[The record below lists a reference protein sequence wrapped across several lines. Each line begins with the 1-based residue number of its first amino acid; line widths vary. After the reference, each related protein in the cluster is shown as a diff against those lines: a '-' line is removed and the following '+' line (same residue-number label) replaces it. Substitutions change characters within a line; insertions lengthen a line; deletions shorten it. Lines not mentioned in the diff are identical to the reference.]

1 MPEVTT
7 PELVIINNNHLDRD
21 DNLSIAKVH
30 IDCFKDT
37 TLIFMHFVMYTYK
50 ILGKEA
56 YKIHWNDSN
65 SSPYKFIIEYFAKN
79 PILKELGFKQISDN
93 IYVNLKD
100 RISFAL
106 RTDTHSDYLHT
117 KVTFLIYYNESSN
130 TKTIELLK
138 DNFQVDKF
146 YDKIKK
152 PKFYYILATIN
163 GGFDS
168 TSAELKN
175 NLEIDLEN
183 SYNLNCN
190 LDKLKEKINSDA
202 GLYLFS
208 GDPGTGK
215 TTLIKYLSQENTDL
229 EFYIIPNSI
238 LHKICDPSFITF
250 AMKNLKNAVLI
261 LEDSETLLTSRKVS
275 KSLDLTSSLLNLTD
289 GILSDML
296 NLKIICTLNTTED
309 IDHALLRKGRLQMH
323 VKFNTL
329 TETQAVNLSNKINK
343 KLNSKNYTLAEIYNA
358 DEDNQAESLN
368 VTKRLGFASAVS

>member
-1 MPEVTT
+1 MTQTNEG
-7 PELVIINNNHLDRD
+7 ELIILTNNHLDKD
-21 DNLSIAKVH
+21 DNLSITKIH
-30 IDCFKDT
+30 IDCFKDNT
-37 TLIFMHFVMYTYK
+37 ILFTHFYMYTYK
-50 ILGKEA
+50 ILDKEEH
-56 YKIHWNDSN
+56 KIQYEGSN
-65 SSPYKFIIEYFAKN
+65 LSPYKFITKYFAQN
-79 PILKELGFKQISDN
+79 TILKELGFKQISDN

-100 RISFAL
+100 RISFAV
-106 RTDTHSDYLHT
+106 RTDTSTDYLCT

-146 YDKIKK
+146 TDKIKK
-152 PKFYYILATIN
+152 PKFYYILATAN

-175 NLEIDLEN
+175 NLDIDLDN
-183 SYNLNCN
+183 SYNLNYS
-190 LDKLKEKINSDA
+190 LDKLKEKLNSDT

-208 GDPGTGK
+208 GEPGTGK

-275 KSLDLTSSLLNLTD
+275 KSLDLISSLLNLTD

-329 TETQAVNLSNKINK
+329 TDTQAVNLSNKINK
-343 KLNSKNYTLAEIYNA
+343 KLVNKNYTLAEIYNA

-368 VTKRLGFASAVS
+368 VTKRLGFASAVN